1 MKSEVRQGRSHRS
14 RIPRGVGCEGQ
25 EKTCAVVCGP
35 LPQDGQRSLGALPT
49 LSRKLLRDE
58 Q

>member
-1 MKSEVRQGRSHRS
+1 MKLEVRQGRSHIS

-35 LPQDGQRSLGALPT
+35 LPQDGQRSLGALHSAHPLQKT
-49 LSRKLLRDE
+49 VE
-58 Q
+58 G